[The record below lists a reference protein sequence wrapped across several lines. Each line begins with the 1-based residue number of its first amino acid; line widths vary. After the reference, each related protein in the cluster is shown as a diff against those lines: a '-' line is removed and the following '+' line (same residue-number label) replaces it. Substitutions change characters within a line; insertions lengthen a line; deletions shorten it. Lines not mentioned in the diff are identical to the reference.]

1 MGRDP
6 GIRMARD
13 SKKATTRFH
22 WRLLLELTAFGAVCV
37 STAMAGFKIRHFV
50 TTDAEFTLSRD
61 RKDALTIQGLKYAS
75 RSRVVRVFA
84 VDFDQSIFR
93 VPLAERR
100 RRLLAID
107 WVADASVSRVWPDRL
122 VVRVTERQPV
132 AFVFFRSGVL
142 LIDSRGVLL
151 EPPAQAQFAF
161 PVLSG
166 IREDQTEGVR
176 REHVRTFLRLM
187 DELGSLAKDVSEVDA
202 GDPDNL
208 RIVAQVDGRAVTLML
223 GDTNFAGRFRN
234 FLNHYPEIRKRSPH
248 VKAFDLRLDDQITVK
263 ER

>member
-1 MGRDP
+1 MPKRPDKSAPWLNWKLMLGLAVL
-6 GIRMARD
+6 GV
-13 SKKATTRFH
+13 
-22 WRLLLELTAFGAVCV
+22 VCV
-37 STAMAGFKIRHFV
+37 STAMAGFKVRRFV
-50 TTDAEFTLSRD
+50 ITDPEFMLSRD

-75 RSRVVRVFA
+75 RSRVLRIFA
-84 VDFDQSIFR
+84 PDFDHSIFS

-107 WVADASVSRVWPDRL
+107 WVDDASVSRVWPDRL
-122 VVRVTERQPV
+122 VVRISERKPV

-142 LIDSRGVLL
+142 LIDSHGVLL

-166 IREDQTEGVR
+166 IRDGDSDDVR

-187 DELGSLAKDVSEVDA
+187 DELGYLTKDVSEVDA
-202 GDPDNL
+202 TDPDNI
-208 RIVAQVDGRAVTLML
+208 RIVTQADDRAVSLLL
-223 GDTNFAGRFRN
+223 GDTNFAQRYQN
-234 FLNHYPEIRKRSPH
+234 FLSHYPEIRKRSPD
-248 VKAFDLRLDDQITVK
+248 VKAFDLRLDNQITVK